1 MKIII
6 QNENW
11 KWKMKLIIQKWKWN
25 SKNENENWEF
35 LFKNEKIWQESY
47 YFWIKNEKSIVILN
61 PKKIKQ
67 VYLFR
72 GKNFR
77 QAKVFT

>member
-11 KWKMKLIIQKWKWN
+11 KWKMKLIFQKWKWN

-35 LFKNEKIWQESY
+35 LFKNEKIWPESC
-47 YFWIKNEKSIVILN
+47 YFWIKMKKNIVILK
-61 PKKIKQ
+61 P
-67 VYLFR
+67 
-72 GKNFR
+72 
-77 QAKVFT
+77 